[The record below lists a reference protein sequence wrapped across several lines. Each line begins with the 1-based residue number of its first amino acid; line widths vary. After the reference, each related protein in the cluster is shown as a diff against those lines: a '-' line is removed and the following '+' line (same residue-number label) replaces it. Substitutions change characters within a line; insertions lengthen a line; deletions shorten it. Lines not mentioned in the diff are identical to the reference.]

1 MRTTSATIPAF
12 ILFLTGGG
20 LCAQDSTDGPRRE
33 SPAELRIL
41 NHTLGSDAKFVT
53 EATPTSPN
61 GGEPAT
67 RVVTKPIRAVSVRV
81 KSESSRTIA
90 GVSWYFAV
98 ERNGEQYFR
107 IPFITPVEIPA
118 GKTKTFRGE
127 IEEMPRRRPHTVSVD
142 ELKNPGNST
151 AREHVVITC
160 ILFSDGTVSPLN
172 DAADADCQRLQSS
185 PEIRKK
191 LQKL

>member
-1 MRTTSATIPAF
+1 LQTTSAIIPAF
-12 ILFLTGGG
+12 IFFLAGGAVC
-20 LCAQDSTDGPRRE
+20 LQDRADGPGRDA
-33 SPAELRIL
+33 PPELRIL
-41 NHTLGSDAKFVT
+41 SHTFGSDPKFVT

-67 RVVTKPIRAVSVRV
+67 RVVTKSTMSVSVKV

-90 GVSWYFAV
+90 GISWYFAV
-98 ERNGEQYFR
+98 AQNGEQYFR

-118 GKTKTFRGE
+118 GKTKTFKGE
-127 IEEMPRRRPHTVSVD
+127 IERLPRRRPHTVTVD
-142 ELKNPGNST
+142 ELKNPVT
-151 AREHVVITC
+151 APAQEQVVITC
-160 ILFSDGTVSPLN
+160 IVFSDGTVSALN
-172 DAADADCQRLQSS
+172 DAAAVDCQRLQSS